1 MKNLKIDNFENE
13 FAICSDGEKALFAIR
28 RDELPTAAKKGD
40 VILIDDDGKITINGK
55 S

>member
-1 MKNLKIDNFENE
+1 MKYLKIDNFEDE
-13 FAICSDGEKALFAIR
+13 FAICSDEEKALFAIR
-28 RDELPTAAKKGD
+28 RDEPPKGY